1 MASDGK
7 RHGRA
12 GHDHRHNGHAMDGRL
27 EAIRSLYDRW
37 ARVYDWNPVLA
48 LVRPARRR
56 TVEAMALEPGDTVV
70 DLGTG
75 TGANLPLLRK
85 AVGPEGRVVG
95 VDASPGML
103 ARAWARVARRGWSNV
118 HVLEGD
124 VRNPP
129 LEGPVD
135 AVCSAFVA
143 VMYDDP
149 RPLLEAWAGLLDDGG
164 VLANLYAGPS
174 RRPYGPVPNALLRTY
189 LRVFEAG
196 WEVDPGMTP
205 LEVIARRGERVRA
218 ATADLAETATH
229 ESLVGGLV
237 QLDVGRW

>member
-1 MASDGK
+1 
-7 RHGRA
+7 
-12 GHDHRHNGHAMDGRL
+12 MDGRL

-48 LVRPARRR
+48 LVRPTRRR
-56 TVEAMALEPGDTVV
+56 AVEAMALEAGDSVV

-75 TGANLPLLRK
+75 TGANLPFLRA
-85 AVGPEGRVVG
+85 AVGPEGRIVG

-103 ARAWARVARRGWSNV
+103 ARARARVDNRGWENV

-124 VRNPP
+124 VRDPP
-129 LEGPVD
+129 IAEPVD

-143 VMYDDP
+143 VIYDDP
-149 RPLLEAWAGLLDDGG
+149 RPLLEAWAALLDDGG

-174 RRPYGPVPNALLRTY
+174 RRPYGVVPNALLRAY

-196 WEVDPGMTP
+196 WEVAPGTTP
-205 LEVIARRGERVRA
+205 LEVIARRGERARA
-218 ATADLAETATH
+218 AMTDLAETATH
-229 ESLVGGLV
+229 EALVSGLV
-237 QLDVGRW
+237 HLDVGRW